1 MEHNK
6 LDPGTRI
13 NGLDGVS
20 AADFWSW
27 AYSDI
32 RSNTVR
38 PILAEFV
45 VGHALGV
52 VASPRI
58 EWDAIDLTY
67 KGKTIEVKSAAC
79 QQSWM
84 QSKPSVISFDI
95 AKKKAWHAATNTYEP
110 EAKRSSDCYVFCHDP
125 VFVKEPPQM
134 PAINL
139 WEFYV
144 IPTSKIDE
152 EFKDQISARLSRIR
166 NLTVPISY
174 NELKERIDQAIN

>member
-1 MEHNK
+1 MEHTK

-20 AADFWSW
+20 VADFWSW

-32 RSNTVR
+32 RSNTIR

-79 QQSWM
+79 QQSWT
-84 QSKPSVISFDI
+84 QCKPSVISFDI

-110 EAKRSSDCYVFCHDP
+110 EARRSSDYYVFCLDP
-125 VFVKEPPQM
+125 AYDK
-134 PAINL
+134 AHTYSLDISS
-139 WEFYV
+139 WEFF
-144 IPTSKIDE
+144 ILPTRKIDE
-152 EFKDQISARLSRIR
+152 EFKNQKSVRLSRIR
-166 NLTVPISY
+166 NLSEPIY
-174 NELKERIDQAIN
+174 YDELKEQIDQALN